1 MVKRKE
7 QKNKILKKAVILL
20 SGGIDS
26 AACLASAVSRGY
38 ECYCLSFDY
47 RQRHSY
53 ELKCARKIARRFK
66 AKGHIVIKI
75 DLRKWGGSALTS
87 DKIKVPDAGTQSG
100 IPATYV
106 PARNL
111 IFLSLAGAYA
121 ESLGAREIFIGV
133 NSLDYSGYPDCRPE
147 FIKSFQKTLNIGCKS
162 GVEGK
167 TIKIQAPLQKL
178 SKSEIIKLA
187 VSLGLDISMT
197 SSCYNPEKNGKP
209 CGKCDSCEIRAGGEV
224 SLL

>member
-1 MVKRKE
+1 MKTN
-7 QKNKILKKAVILL
+7 QNKTLKKAVILL
-20 SGGIDS
+20 SGGVDS
-26 AACLASAVSRGY
+26 AVCLASAASRRY

-47 RQRHSY
+47 GQRHSY
-53 ELKCARKIARRFK
+53 ELKCAENIARKFN

-87 DKIKVPDAGTQSG
+87 DKINVPDAGTQSG

-133 NSLDYSGYPDCRPE
+133 NSVDYSGYPDCRPE

-187 VSLGLDISMT
+187 ASLGLDISTT

-209 CGKCDSCEIRAGGEV
+209 CGKCDSCEIRARAV
-224 SLL
+224 STTKRR